1 MDVQKHS
8 FDGTLN
14 KLSKNL
20 KKWSLRKHTHKMKNS
35 KNKQNK
41 IMWAIIIVYSIIQ
54 NNIIYAYF
62 VE

>member
-8 FDGTLN
+8 FDGTFN

-20 KKWSLRKHTHKMKNS
+20 KKWSLRKHTPKMKNS

-41 IMWAIIIVYSIIQ
+41 ITWAIIIVYSIIQ
-54 NNIIYAYF
+54 NIIYAYF